1 LVVVDKLSEAAY
13 FLTLTHPFTAKGV
26 VEKFMEG
33 IIKLNELPKSIISD
47 LDLAFIKRF
56 YKKNFKFQAPSYN
69 LALPI
74 IRKSTTKQKW
84 STAM

>member
-1 LVVVDKLSEAAY
+1 MVVVDKLSEAAH

-33 IIKLNELPKSIISD
+33 IIKLNGLPKSIISD
-47 LDLAFIKRF
+47 LDLAFIRRF
-56 YKKNFKFQAPSYN
+56 CKNFFKCQAPSYN